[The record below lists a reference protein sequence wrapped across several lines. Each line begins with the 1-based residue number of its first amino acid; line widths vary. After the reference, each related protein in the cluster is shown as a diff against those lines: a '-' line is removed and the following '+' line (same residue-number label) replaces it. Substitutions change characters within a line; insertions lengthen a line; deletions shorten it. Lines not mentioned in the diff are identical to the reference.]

1 MVDIIIGSIEPI
13 IPAPAHPQPS
23 GTPLEA
29 ELLHIREPRQRV
41 IGPMGQER
49 RRQPRQDPQRGRVL
63 TLLIPDGSAL
73 PKDLDTKKYKVLL
86 RFMKK

>member
-13 IPAPAHPQPS
+13 TPSPTQPPPS
-23 GTPLEA
+23 PKTVEA
-29 ELLHIREPRQRV
+29 ELLNIREPRQRV
-41 IGPMGQER
+41 IGPLGQER

-63 TLLIPDGSAL
+63 TLLIPDGSSL
-73 PKDLDTKKYKVLL
+73 PKDLDIKNYKVML

>member
-1 MVDIIIGSIEPI
+1 MIDIIIGSIEPVT
-13 IPAPAHPQPS
+13 PSTAQPNP
-23 GTPLEA
+23 GGRAVEA

-41 IGPMGQER
+41 IGPLGHER

-63 TLLIPDGSAL
+63 TLLIPDATSL
-73 PKDLDTKKYKVLL
+73 PKDLGVGKYKVLL